1 MISLENVT
9 VTFCGVRPLD
19 DLSAE
24 LTAGIHGV
32 IGPNGAGKTTLLNVL
47 SGFTPTTAGRV
58 CVDGVDLAS
67 MSP

>member
-9 VTFCGVRPLD
+9 VTFGGVRPLD

-47 SGFTPTTAGRV
+47 SGFTPTTAGPNKS
-58 CVDGVDLAS
+58 GA
-67 MSP
+67 